1 MAKLFNRAKMTTS
14 TTGTGTV
21 TLGSASVGFQTFADA
36 GVSNGD
42 VVQYV
47 IEEGSNFEL
56 GTGTYTASGTTLS
69 RTPTESSNSG
79 SAITLSGAATVS
91 VTAIDDDFN
100 RLEHNGV
107 TKVTATATGA
117 TVTGTLAA
125 TAVTGDGSA
134 LTGIVSI
141 PSGLIA
147 MWSGTN
153 ANIPS
158 GWVLCDG
165 NNSTPDL
172 TDRFVLGRAANA
184 NTGSTGGANTV
195 TLAEGNL
202 PSHTHSVS
210 ITTDGAGAATPA
222 GNISNSGNHTH
233 GSGNYGTGGGGDHSH
248 NFNANTGNSGNHS
261 HNGYT
266 SNTGNHSHGV
276 YANNS
281 GGTYTWGGGNYGS
294 TANASNYI
302 VVNTTNT
309 GGHSHNVATYGS
321 GDHSHNFNAN
331 TGNSGNHT
339 HNVSGDSSAGGD
351 HSHNFTGTA
360 IGNHT
365 HSVSGTTGG
374 TGSGSAVTITPI
386 YYALAFIQ
394 KT

>member
-21 TLGSASVGFQTFADA
+21 TLGSASVGFQSFADA

-47 IEEGSNFEL
+47 IEEGSNFEI

-69 RTPTESSNSG
+69 RTPSESSNSG
-79 SAITLSGAATVS
+79 SAISLTGAATVS
-91 VTAIDDDFN
+91 VTAVHSDFN
-100 RLEHNGV
+100 LLQHEGV
-107 TKVTATATGA
+107 TKVAPTATGA

-125 TAVTGDGSA
+125 TAVTGDGSG

-172 TDRFVLGRAANA
+172 TDRFVLGRSASS
-184 NTGSTGGANTV
+184 NTGSTGGSNTV

-233 GSGNYGTGGGGDHSH
+233 GSGNLAAAAGGDHSH

-266 SNTGNHSHGV
+266 SGAGAHAHNLTFS
-276 YANNS
+276 YAN
-281 GGTYTWGGGNYGS
+281 GS
-294 TANASNYI
+294 TTNRIFSTAAGSNYNY
-302 VVNTTNT
+302 NTTTDNNSN
-309 GGHSHNVATYGS
+309 HSHNVATYGA

-339 HNVSGDSSAGGD
+339 HSISGDTGGAGD
-351 HSHNFTGTA
+351 HNHTFTGTA

-386 YYALAFIQ
+386 YYAIAFIM